1 MEENK
6 RIKRILFVIVAMYVF
21 LLLFLAYFQIS
32 KSEEIASNSY
42 NPRRWV
48 DESKFKRGSIKD
60 RNGETLAES
69 VMSYGDE
76 YTRTYNYGSLFSH
89 ITGYSSLDYGKTGLE
104 QSYNSVLLNIKEET
118 PIDQIIN
125 KVVEDKQG
133 NNIVTTLDVGLQSKA
148 NELLQGHKGSIIVMN
163 PKTGAVYAM
172 ISSPTYDPNNLNQDW
187 NNLINDSD
195 SVLLNRS
202 TQGLYTPGSI
212 IKVITAVAIMESGID
227 LNYNDT
233 GSIVVDGYT
242 INNFENAGHGEINM
256 QWALVHS
263 SNTYFVDKALE
274 IGPEAME
281 NVFRKFMFGS
291 PIEFDLPTEM
301 STAPFKA
308 GMDNNAFAAASYGQ
322 GTTLVSPLQMAMMI
336 SAVANDGK
344 MVEPKLVDRIEEV
357 DKGEIALVNE
367 NPKVISEVTSPDI
380 AKELQGYLGAV
391 VDNYASASTFNT
403 SSGGKTGTAETASG
417 LNHAWYVGFAPLD
430 DPKFA
435 VCVVLEE
442 DGTLGGTTAAPIGA
456 KMLDEATLLI
466 K

>member
-1 MEENK
+1 
-6 RIKRILFVIVAMYVF
+6 
-21 LLLFLAYFQIS
+21 
-32 KSEEIASNSY
+32 
-42 NPRRWV
+42 
-48 DESKFKRGSIKD
+48 
-60 RNGETLAES
+60 
-69 VMSYGDE
+69 
-76 YTRTYNYGSLFSH
+76 
-89 ITGYSSLDYGKTGLE
+89 
-104 QSYNSVLLNIKEET
+104 
-118 PIDQIIN
+118 
-125 KVVEDKQG
+125 
-133 NNIVTTLDVGLQSKA
+133 
-148 NELLQGHKGSIIVMN
+148 
-163 PKTGAVYAM
+163 
-172 ISSPTYDPNNLNQDW
+172 
-187 NNLINDSD
+187 
-195 SVLLNRS
+195 
-202 TQGLYTPGSI
+202 
-212 IKVITAVAIMESGID
+212 MESGID

-233 GSIVVDGYT
+233 GSIVVDRYT

>member
-21 LLLFLAYFQIS
+21 LLLFLAYFQVS

-42 NPRRWV
+42 NPRKWV

-69 VMSYGDE
+69 IIGYGDE

-104 QSYNSVLLNIKEET
+104 QSYNSILLNIKEET

-133 NNIVTTLDVGLQSKA
+133 NNVVTTLDVGLQSKA

-163 PKTGAVYAM
+163 PETGAVYAM

-187 NNLINDSD
+187 NNLINDPD
-195 SVLLNRS
+195 SALLNRS

-357 DKGEIALVNE
+357 DKGEISLVNKR
-367 NPKVISEVTSPDI
+367 PKIISEVTSPEI
-380 AKELQGYLGAV
+380 ARELQGYLGAV
-391 VDNYASASTFNT
+391 VDNYASASTYNT

-430 DPKFA
+430 KPKFA